1 MAHEKPVGGEALWN
15 AIDTLIAVK
24 IELHCHPDVAPEA
37 MILSA
42 RRVRSACATID
53 AAIALLR
60 SLAPPLHI
68 PGGDGT
74 PDAPQDDA

>member
-1 MAHEKPVGGEALWN
+1 MAEEKPVGAEALWD

-24 IELHCHPDVAPEA
+24 IELHCHPHIVPEA

-42 RRVRSACATID
+42 HRARSACQTID

-68 PGGDGT
+68 PGPGSSPHEKD
-74 PDAPQDDA
+74 

>member
-1 MAHEKPVGGEALWN
+1 MAEEKAVGAEALWD

-24 IELHCHPDVAPEA
+24 IELHCHPDIVPEA

-42 RRVRSACATID
+42 HRVRSACATID

-60 SLAPPLHI
+60 AMAPPLSI
-68 PGGDGT
+68 PGASSHDL
-74 PDAPQDDA
+74 PE